1 MDKEA
6 LKFAIEN
13 GIINVSYIQ
22 DEFEMNKREKILS
35 KHRWAISQGKEKPPE
50 INEIFDDL
58 KYLFCGVNDGGF
70 KSFYRSPRICYIQA
84 IINRTKCQAKFF
96 NTWIDF

>member
-35 KHRWAISQGKEKPPE
+35 KHRWAIS
-50 INEIFDDL
+50 
-58 KYLFCGVNDGGF
+58 
-70 KSFYRSPRICYIQA
+70 
-84 IINRTKCQAKFF
+84 
-96 NTWIDF
+96 